1 MAWSA
6 RTFFSTVIRTQNL
19 KLEINRELETGR
31 PTRHAAA
38 VRKEP
43 FNRGAWAV
51 ERERCQIAAERP
63 APGRH
68 ERPVAD
74 VAARVL
80 KAWKLDGC
88 AAELRLLAAWPEIVG
103 PQVAMHARPGRLER
117 GLLVIY
123 VANSVWLAE
132 LNRLFQKPI
141 LENIR
146 RHLGTNDVRAL
157 RLQLDPD
164 PPARKAGA

>member
-1 MAWSA
+1 M
-6 RTFFSTVIRTQNL
+6 
-19 KLEINRELETGR
+19 
-31 PTRHAAA
+31 A
-38 VRKEP
+38 VRKNE
-43 FNRGAWAV
+43 FNHGAWAV

-63 APGRH
+63 APRR
-68 ERPVAD
+68 EQQPLAD
-74 VAARVL
+74 VAQRVL
-80 KAWKLDGC
+80 KGWKLDGR
-88 AAELRLLAAWPEIVG
+88 AAELRLVAAWPEIVG

-117 GLLVIY
+117 GLLVVY

-132 LNRLFQKPI
+132 LNRLFQKPM

-164 PPARKAGA
+164 PPARRAGA